1 MVLPDFTKYYSDL
14 AKKIKA
20 SEIRE
25 LLALIRER
33 KDVISFA
40 GGIPDPAIF
49 PKEKLAEIAKYVI
62 ETYGDDALQYSE
74 TKGIIEVRETLSD
87 FVLRYRQIT
96 ADAEEIIIT
105 TGSQSALDILA
116 RTLVNPGDVVI
127 TENPTYLAALGA
139 FKNNGA
145 KIVGI
150 PIDEKGIKTDV
161 LEQKLKSLIE
171 NGERVKFIY
180 VIPVGQNPAGTTMDK
195 DRKQHLL
202 ELASKYDT
210 LIVEDDPYSY
220 IIFEPNVEV
229 ASLKSM
235 DSENRVIY
243 MSTVSKILA
252 PGLRIGWMIAHPELI
267 RKFEL
272 VKQYIDLHSPT
283 LNQYMVAEAIKRG
296 VIMETVSKAVPRYRR
311 KRDTMIKAIEEELGG
326 LVRFYKPVGGLF
338 VFTYVMDERFLA
350 DSLLGKALMEYKV
363 AYVPGG
369 SFHPDGSG
377 RNSMRLNFSYPSEEQ
392 IMEGIR
398 RLGLFIRS
406 SLK

>member
-1 MVLPDFTKYYSDL
+1 MVLPDFIKYYSDL

-33 KDVISFA
+33 KDVISLA

-49 PKEKLAEIAKYVI
+49 PKEKLAQIAKYVI

-150 PIDEKGIKTDV
+150 PIDEKGIKTDI

-171 NGERVKFIY
+171 NGERVKLIY
-180 VIPVGQNPAGTTMDK
+180 VVPVGQNPAGTTIDK
-195 DRKQHLL
+195 DRKHHLL

-243 MSTVSKILA
+243 ISTVSKILA

-283 LNQYMVAEAIKRG
+283 LNQYIVAEAIKRG
-296 VIMETVSKAVPRYRR
+296 VITETVSKAVPRYRR

-338 VFTYVMDERFLA
+338 VLTYVMDESFLA

>member
-1 MVLPDFTKYYSDL
+1 MVLPEFTKYYSEL

-49 PKEKLAEIAKYVI
+49 PKEKLAEIAKFVI

-87 FVLRYRQIT
+87 FVLRYRYIT

-105 TGSQSALDILA
+105 TGSQSALDIIS

-139 FKNNGA
+139 FKNSGA

-150 PIDEKGIKTDV
+150 PIDDKGIKTDV
-161 LEQKLKSLIE
+161 LEQKLKTLVE

-202 ELASKYDT
+202 EIASKYDI
-210 LIVEDDPYSY
+210 LVVEDDPYSY

-252 PGLRIGWMIAHPELI
+252 PGLRIGWIIAHHELI

-272 VKQYIDLHSPT
+272 IKQYIDLHSPT
-283 LNQYMVAEAIKRG
+283 LNQYIVAEAIKRG
-296 VIMETVSKAVPRYRR
+296 VIMETVAKAVPRYRK
-311 KRDTMIKAIEEELGG
+311 KRDTMIKAIEEEMGEM
-326 LVRFYKPVGGLF
+326 VRFYKPVGGLF
-338 VFTYVMDERFLA
+338 IFTYVMNDKFYA
-350 DSLLGKALMEYKV
+350 DLLLEKALKEYKV

-398 RLGLFIRS
+398 RLGLFVRNS
-406 SLK
+406 VG

>member
-161 LEQKLKSLIE
+161 LEQKLKSHIE

-406 SLK
+406 CLK